1 MQILGLLDSLEST
14 ILDGFK
20 IPMTK
25 KTIINEEQ
33 VLILIDKIRLV
44 AQGGADFVK
53 KAIDKDR
60 IRQGSMQEESN
71 MNNQQTSSHSQVSN
85 NIQAS
90 IEVTSEIGGS
100 HEKTKGAEIISQA
113 YQIAKEVREGADK
126 YADEVLSNL
135 ELTSTRVLRTI
146 KAGRERL
153 QKNVQGSQVSETI
166 NV

>member
-1 MQILGLLDSLEST
+1 MEILGLLDSLEST

-25 KTIINEEQ
+25 KTLINEEQ

-60 IRQGSMQEESN
+60 IRSQAQDEVISTSTQRQSHAPT
-71 MNNQQTSSHSQVSN
+71 QQSVQPPVD
-85 NIQAS
+85 IQLEMKIAP
-90 IEVTSEIGGS
+90 
-100 HEKTKGAEIISQA
+100 EKAKAAEIVDQA

-126 YADEVLSNL
+126 YADEILSNL
-135 ELTSTRVLRTI
+135 ELTSSRILRTV

-153 QKNVQGSQVSETI
+153 QKNVQGSGSSEDS